1 MTKKNSKNKKQ
12 KRNGRAARTRMPR
25 AVIIPN
31 PISGHYNMLRD
42 PCGAPLTTS
51 VYRGRKGTVARFS
64 RTWTV
69 SGSSDTAY
77 YYILNPAN
85 CGAAGTS
92 LATSASAFTPVETIQ
107 AAGYA
112 MMDMF
117 AADWRVI
124 GACLEVDY
132 VGTELNRSGRMYA
145 GILSAQS
152 VQFGVP
158 TTADNIKLLTY
169 ASARTPDRT
178 VEIKWVPGEGNEA
191 LSNRGSSGGTDN
203 YAANRNVVLF
213 VAENMPAGVQLAF
226 RETIIYEYT
235 SKPGLGIPSD
245 TPMSGQHPP
254 GAFEAI
260 LEQAKRDPSM
270 YDAFKEGA
278 AAQARYYA
286 GQAGRAV
293 ATAGVAAGMSYL
305 ASRARRTRPILID

>member
-1 MTKKNSKNKKQ
+1 MTKKNSKSKKQ
-12 KRNGRAARTRMPR
+12 KKNGRGTRTRVQR
-25 AVIIPN
+25 AVVFSN

-42 PCGAPLTTS
+42 PCGAALTTS
-51 VYRGRKGTVARFS
+51 VYRGRKGTVARFA

-92 LATSASAFTPVETIQ
+92 LATSSSAFTPVETIE
-107 AAGYA
+107 AAGFT
-112 MMDMF
+112 MMNTF

-132 VGTELNRSGRMYA
+132 IGTELNRSGRMYA

-152 VQFGVP
+152 IQFGVA
-158 TTADNIKLLTY
+158 TSADSIKLLAY

-178 VEIKWVPGEGNEA
+178 VEIKWVPGEGNEG
-191 LSNRGSSGGTDN
+191 LSNRSAAGVVNN
-203 YAANRNVVLF
+203 YEANRNVVLF

-235 SKPGLGIPSD
+235 PKPGLGIPSD

-305 ASRARRTRPILID
+305 SSRVRRTRPILIE